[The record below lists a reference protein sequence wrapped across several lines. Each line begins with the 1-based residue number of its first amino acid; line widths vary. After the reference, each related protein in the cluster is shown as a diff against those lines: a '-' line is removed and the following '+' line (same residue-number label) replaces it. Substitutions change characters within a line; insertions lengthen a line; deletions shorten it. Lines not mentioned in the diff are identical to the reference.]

1 VVPFFN
7 SQDGLYNGIVFLL
20 IAMIYGWAAFKIIT
34 QLLRKETV
42 DVDAIMGAIG
52 GYVLIGLSGSFI
64 NGFVS
69 IIYPEAFNIP
79 VIYDS
84 VYNFVYFTFV
94 SYTTLGYGDIIPRI
108 PQSQAISVLLA
119 LVGQI
124 YLTILVAILIGKFL
138 FNLGK
143 QEPKQRE

>member
-94 SYTTLGYGDIIPRI
+94 SYTTLGYGDITPRI
-108 PQSQAISVLLA
+108 PQSQAISILLA

-143 QEPKQRE
+143 QEPKQKE